1 MNGSLSARKISG
13 KTGRSGQVM
22 LNDQPT
28 LYAPIKRLIQALST
42 EKAPPFWMLLLT
54 RPTVW
59 PILKELASVA
69 TPGLHGQ
76 YFRSRRFPEGASPE
90 SSGDLGPPPPER
102 QSPGRY
108 TAPGSLVFY
117 LSRNPKTAALEAG
130 DDSQKPRV
138 FLQKYQFD
146 LPSIIWIRLD
156 PDLEARAPRLNFL
169 MLESEYL
176 PEESHLFPYPY
187 RATQFLAFLCRLL
200 GILAIEYPSVRGRYV
215 DDSEAVNLVIL
226 GEAVATAST
235 MSVGEPSEH
244 SDAA

>member
-1 MNGSLSARKISG
+1 
-13 KTGRSGQVM
+13 
-22 LNDQPT
+22 
-28 LYAPIKRLIQALST
+28 
-42 EKAPPFWMLLLT
+42 MLLLT

-59 PILKELASVA
+59 SILRELATVA
-69 TPGLHGQ
+69 TAGLQGQ
-76 YFRSRRFPEGASPE
+76 YFRSRRFPEGAWPN
-90 SSGDLGPPPPER
+90 SSDDLGPPPPEK

-108 TAPGSLVFY
+108 TTPGSTVFY

-130 DDSQKPRV
+130 EDSQKPRIV
-138 FLQKYQFD
+138 LQRYQLD
-146 LPSIIWIRLD
+146 LPSIIWIKLD

-169 MLESEYL
+169 LLESEYL
-176 PEESHLFPYPY
+176 PEESHLYPYPY

-235 MSVGEPSEH
+235 MSAGEPYEH